1 MSNSVTRAA
10 SIAAKISNIEDC
22 RAKVVVDSD
31 GNVGVL
37 CERNS
42 GGKKGWLHAGVIA
55 VAEKVTVSKETAYC
69 FRYVADEFAA
79 AIA

>member
-1 MSNSVTRAA
+1 MGTRDTL
-10 SIAAKISNIEDC
+10 AAKIAANISKIEDS

-42 GGKKGWLHAGVIA
+42 GGKRGWIHAGVIA
-55 VAEKVTVSKETAYC
+55 VADKVTVSKETAYC